1 MCEVTMRRKFLGYDP
16 KLKRVAWALRKN
28 STLAEILLW
37 NELKRKQML
46 GYDFHRQKPVGK
58 YVLDLFCPRL
68 MLAVEIDGASH
79 ENRVE
84 EDKQRQ
90 GELEQEGIRFLR
102 FADGDVKRNLEGVLE
117 EIREWIL
124 EHEKTHP

>member
-1 MCEVTMRRKFLGYDP
+1 VCEVTMRRKFLGYDP